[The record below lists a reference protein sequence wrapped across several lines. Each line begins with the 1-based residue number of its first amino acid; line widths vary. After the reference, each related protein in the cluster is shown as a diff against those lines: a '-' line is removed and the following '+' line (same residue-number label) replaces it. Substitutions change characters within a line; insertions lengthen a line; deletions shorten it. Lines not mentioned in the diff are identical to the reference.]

1 MLLSTPQCPRKLT
14 PIKAPP
20 PPAKKVAT
28 SKEDASNCRQVFG
41 KKYGVFNGVLGKGS
55 YGKVYRA
62 RKAEGVEFAVKV
74 ERDVPVKHFKQPGR
88 DLGVL
93 TQEMMLLEHLKG
105 SPRVIRMIDRAVT
118 PPEKRQRLSTAEDGN
133 NNQGLAEWSC
143 IVMPL
148 YSTTLLGYLF
158 DRDERWFPASTILKM
173 LIEGLEVMHT
183 RSVAN
188 LDIKCDNI
196 LVNRDPNE
204 YDVSDLVYT
213 DFGSGR
219 IITSDK
225 GSRYVDGPL
234 CTQPGRAPE
243 LFGQEGSAYLAS
255 DVFSVA
261 CVMYRMLVG
270 HHLFVD
276 GLLDILAFHLPST
289 TMTNRGKVMEQRRGC
304 FVQQL
309 QTIFVVDEH
318 STRFGQVWERMLS
331 FHPHQRPS
339 PKEVK
344 EAFERCT
351 VQENV
356 DFCRPTNLP
365 ACNFDD
371 SDMKPSFKWDMP
383 LHPLYMKRLM
393 GMTDLEA
400 ILRSVKRMYKTW
412 HDDEWVYNSVH

>member
-20 PPAKKVAT
+20 PPGKKVST
-28 SKEDASNCRQVFG
+28 SREDASNCRQVFG
-41 KKYGVFNGVLGKGS
+41 EKYGVFKGVLGKGS
-55 YGKVYRA
+55 YGKVYRLRNA
-62 RKAEGVEFAVKV
+62 KGVEFAVKV
-74 ERDVPVKHFKQPGR
+74 ERDVPVKQFKQQGQ
-88 DLGVL
+88 VL
-93 TQEMMLLEHLKG
+93 SQEMMMLERLKD
-105 SPRVIRMIDRAVT
+105 SPRVIRMIDCAVT
-118 PPEKRQRLSTAEDGN
+118 PPEKRQRLSTTEDGDSSE
-133 NNQGLAEWSC
+133 GLAEWSC

-148 YSTTLLGYLF
+148 YSNTLLGYLY
-158 DRDERWFPASTILKM
+158 DRNEGWFPASTILKM
-173 LIEGLEVMHT
+173 LVEGLEAMHV

-261 CVMYRMLVG
+261 CVMYRVLVG
-270 HHLFVD
+270 RHLFFD
-276 GLLDILAFHLPST
+276 GLMDILAFHLPSS
-289 TMTNRGKVMEQRRGC
+289 TMTDRDKVMEQRRGC

-318 STRFGQVWERMLS
+318 STRLGQIWERMLS
-331 FHPHQRPS
+331 FYPHERPL
-339 PKEVK
+339 PREVK

-365 ACNFDD
+365 PCNFDD
-371 SDMKPSFKWDMP
+371 SDMKHSFKWDTP

-393 GMTDLEA
+393 GMTDMEA

-412 HDDEWVYNSVH
+412 HDDGWVYNSVH